1 MIIAIE
7 ALIGTGK
14 TTLTNSLCDK
24 HGYTRFLEPVE
35 SNPYLEKYYKDP
47 HRWSYTMQTHLL
59 WERYKMFQE
68 AYFRSLKGETCVLD
82 RSPQGDYAFALVQKH
97 DGFFTD
103 DEFKSYTNMCNVM
116 HNCMAD
122 SDLVIWLELSP
133 EKTQE
138 RIQKRSR
145 GCESNIPIEY
155 LHHLYEAYQKVL
167 ESLERRTKVVR
178 VDASVS
184 ADDVLSTVKRIINE
198 NRV

>member
-1 MIIAIE
+1 MIVAIE

-35 SNPYLEKYYKDP
+35 SNPYLEKYYSDP

-68 AYFRSLKGETCVLD
+68 AYFRSLRGETCILD

-97 DGFFTD
+97 DGYFTD
-103 DEFKSYTNMCNVM
+103 DEFKSYTSMCNVL

-122 SDLVIWLELSP
+122 CDLVIWLELSP
-133 EKTQE
+133 EKTLE
-138 RIQKRSR
+138 RIKKRCR
-145 GCESNIPIEY
+145 ECECSIPIKY
-155 LHHLYEAYQKVL
+155 LSHLYEAYQTVL
-167 ESLERRTKVVR
+167 ESLEKRTKVVR
-178 VDASVS
+178 IDASVT
-184 ADDVLSTVKRIINE
+184 ADEVLSITEDLIDSI
-198 NRV
+198 